1 MQAGI
6 EIAGGFGL
14 YVHWPFCVSKCP
26 YCDFNSHVADTVDP
40 AAWQRSLLAELDY
53 YGIKTKGRR
62 LDSVFFGG
70 GTPSL
75 MPPAIAGALL
85 DALAGYWSLAP
96 DLEIT
101 LEANPSSVEAQKFV
115 DFRAAGVNRVS
126 VGVQSLDNDA
136 LRFLGRAHSATDAI
150 QAITIAER
158 TFERTSFDLIY
169 ALPGQSRAAWS
180 GQLATALARNPGH
193 LSLYQ
198 LTIERGTPFFSD
210 HRNGAFFLPEED
222 LAADLYELTGEM
234 TEKAGLRTYE
244 VSNHAAIGQESRHNL
259 TYWRGGDYV
268 GIGPGAHG
276 RLTIDGK
283 RLQTEQI
290 PGPANWLSTV
300 AEKGNATRL
309 STTVSDTEQIEE
321 FLLMGLRLAA
331 GIDRDLF
338 ARITGRALD
347 DCIDQAQLPALEAAG
362 LVVADAQGLRA
373 TAAGLQRLN
382 AIIAAIAA

>member
-101 LEANPSSVEAQKFV
+101 LEANPSSVEAQKFA

-234 TEKAGLRTYE
+234 TEKAGLPAYE

-290 PGPANWLSTV
+290 PGPANWLSAV

-309 STTVSDTEQIEE
+309 SATVSDTEQIEE

>member
-234 TEKAGLRTYE
+234 TEKAGLPAYE

>member
-101 LEANPSSVEAQKFV
+101 LEANPSSVEAQKFA

-234 TEKAGLRTYE
+234 TEKAGLPAYE

>member
-101 LEANPSSVEAQKFV
+101 LEANPSSVEAQKFA

-210 HRNGAFFLPEED
+210 HRDGAFFLPEED

-234 TEKAGLRTYE
+234 TEKAGLPAYE

-290 PGPANWLSTV
+290 PGPANWLSAV

-309 STTVSDTEQIEE
+309 SATVSDTEQIEE

-331 GIDRDLF
+331 GIDRELF